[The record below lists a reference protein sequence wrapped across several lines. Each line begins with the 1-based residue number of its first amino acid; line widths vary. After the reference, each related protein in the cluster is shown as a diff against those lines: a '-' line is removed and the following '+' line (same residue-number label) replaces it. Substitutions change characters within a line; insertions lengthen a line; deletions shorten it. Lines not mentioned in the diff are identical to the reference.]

1 MKGKKGRTSLEI
13 IHQRYSDGTEQQGTL
28 LTLRVGEAVLIIDGS
43 GVAIK
48 VGCGV
53 GSEDIGD
60 GVLISD
66 GSGVTGIGVGL
77 QRINIDDQMNKIIA
91 LNYLTG
97 VSDANGLK

>member
-1 MKGKKGRTSLEI
+1 M
-13 IHQRYSDGTEQQGTL
+13 
-28 LTLRVGEAVLIIDGS
+28 LIIDGS

-66 GSGVTGIGVGL
+66 GSGVTGIGVGR
-77 QRINIDDQMNKIIA
+77 QRIKIDDQMNE
-91 LNYLTG
+91 
-97 VSDANGLK
+97 